1 MMKLRTDS
9 LSLGKEG
16 TQIIS
21 SIDLEIEE
29 SEVVAISG
37 PSGAGKSSFLRLLTR
52 LEEPSGGTVYLDGT
66 DYRDIDPETLR
77 RRIGFVAQEP
87 VLVSRTVEDNV
98 ALGDRVRGKPV
109 DEHRVKKLLDR
120 MDLTGYGD
128 RTVNN
133 LSGGERQ
140 RVCIARILYVDPEV
154 LLLDEPT
161 THLDPETEA
170 EIECL
175 LSELIRENDLTC
187 LFVTHN
193 PSQASRFCDRH
204 LEFRE
209 GNIFNDSIFAEDK
222 SS

>member
-1 MMKLRTDS
+1 MTKLTTDS
-9 LSLGKEG
+9 LSLRKEG
-16 TQIIS
+16 NQIIN
-21 SIDLEIEE
+21 SIDLDVEE

-52 LEEPSGGTVYLDGT
+52 LEEPSGGTVYLNGT

-87 VLVSRTVEDNV
+87 VLISRTVEDNV
-98 ALGDRVRGKPV
+98 AMGDRVRGNPV
-109 DEHRVKKLLDR
+109 DRPRVEDLLDR
-120 MDLTGYGD
+120 MDLAGYRD

-161 THLDPETEA
+161 THLDPDTEA
-170 EIECL
+170 EIERL
-175 LSELIRENDLTC
+175 LSESIREDDMTC

-204 LEFRE
+204 LEFRK
-209 GNIFNDSIFAEDK
+209 GQIFNDSSYAEDQ
-222 SS
+222 S